1 MLRVAIGHAQ
11 DADACD
17 GLDRAIAM
25 LGETGAAATG
35 IAMPGL
41 LYLSQALAGQAGLAL
56 AHARE
61 LLPSVD
67 WYGAVVP
74 TVFGID
80 AELDPDSP
88 ALLVALLPVPSGQ
101 WQSTD
106 AGGRSRPPPSSSA
119 LLHVSPGLEGIADTV
134 DGCAARFESVVGG
147 LVASDDASG
156 RSAQYAAGA
165 MFEEACSGI
174 AFSGEVGL
182 RSRLTQGCRPLAR
195 EHVIS
200 HCTAHYIQMLDGEP
214 ALDVLLSDLG
224 VPEEVRRS
232 TDGDEILRALPA
244 HELRRGLL
252 VGLSM
257 HSERGR
263 LGFGDYTVRQL
274 VGIDPT
280 HRILAIAD
288 TPRSG
293 DHAVFCTRDLRSAHA
308 DLIRVCTELRDEVES
323 EGLEVLGAHY
333 VSCASRPSLFGSS
346 RAELDVLRHNLGDV
360 PIFGFFANGEISGGR
375 IHGHSGV
382 LSLLVRA
389 PANGGPSE

>member
-1 MLRVAIGHAQ
+1 
-11 DADACD
+11 
-17 GLDRAIAM
+17 
-25 LGETGAAATG
+25 TGAAATG

-106 AGGRSRPPPSSSA
+106 AG
-119 LLHVSPGLEGIADTV
+119 
-134 DGCAARFESVVGG
+134 
-147 LVASDDASG
+147 G

-232 TDGDEILRALPA
+232 TDGDEILR
-244 HELRRGLL
+244 
-252 VGLSM
+252 
-257 HSERGR
+257 
-263 LGFGDYTVRQL
+263 
-274 VGIDPT
+274 
-280 HRILAIAD
+280 
-288 TPRSG
+288 
-293 DHAVFCTRDLRSAHA
+293 
-308 DLIRVCTELRDEVES
+308 
-323 EGLEVLGAHY
+323 
-333 VSCASRPSLFGSS
+333 
-346 RAELDVLRHNLGDV
+346 
-360 PIFGFFANGEISGGR
+360 
-375 IHGHSGV
+375 
-382 LSLLVRA
+382 
-389 PANGGPSE
+389 

>member
-1 MLRVAIGHAQ
+1 MLQVALGHALEP
-11 DADACD
+11 DACD
-17 GLDRAIAM
+17 GLERAIAM
-25 LGETGAAATG
+25 LGETGVAAG
-35 IAMPGL
+35 EVAMPGL
-41 LYLSQALAGQAGLAL
+41 LYLSRALAGQAGLAL

-61 LLPSVD
+61 LLPRVD

-74 TVFGID
+74 AVFGIED
-80 AELDPDSP
+80 ELDPDSP
-88 ALLVALLPVPSGQ
+88 ALLVALLPVPPGQ
-101 WQSTD
+101 WQPTGTGS
-106 AGGRSRPPPSSSA
+106 RSRPGARSRPAFPSSA
-119 LLHVSPGLEGIADTV
+119 LLHVSPGLDEITDTI
-134 DGCAARFESVVGG
+134 DRCAARFESIVGG

-156 RSAQYAAGA
+156 RSAQYAGNALLD
-165 MFEEACSGI
+165 EACSGI

-200 HCTAHYIQMLDGEP
+200 HCTSHYIQMLDGEP

-252 VGLSM
+252 VGLSDQ
-257 HSERGR
+257 SERGR
-263 LGFGDYTVRQL
+263 VGFGDYTVRQL

-308 DLIRVCTELRDEVES
+308 DLIRICTELRDEVES
-323 EGLEVLGAHY
+323 ENLEVIGAHY
-333 VSCASRPSLFGSS
+333 VSCASRPALFGSTG
-346 RAELDVLRHNLGDV
+346 AELEVLRHNLGDV

-375 IHGHSGV
+375 VHGHSGV
-382 LSLLVRA
+382 LTLLVRGK
-389 PANGGPSE
+389 P

>member
-1 MLRVAIGHAQ
+1 MLRVAVGHSLE
-11 DADACD
+11 ADACD
-17 GLDRAIAM
+17 GIEQAVGM
-25 LGETGAAATG
+25 LGETGAAASETP
-35 IAMPGL
+35 MPGL

-61 LLPSVD
+61 LLPRVE

-74 TVFGID
+74 TVFGVD

-88 ALLVALLPVPSGQ
+88 ALMVALLPVPPGQ
-101 WQSTD
+101 WQRTGTGS
-106 AGGRSRPPPSSSA
+106 RSRPASTSSA
-119 LLHVSPGLEGIADTV
+119 LLHVSPELEGIADTI
-134 DGCAARFESVVGG
+134 DRCAARYESMIGG

-156 RSAQYAAGA
+156 RSAQFAGNA
-165 MFEEACSGI
+165 MLEEACSGI
-174 AFSGEVGL
+174 AFNGEVGL
-182 RSRLTQGCRPLAR
+182 RSRLSQGCRPLAR

-252 VGLSM
+252 VGLSVQ
-257 HSERGR
+257 SEQGR
-263 LGFGDYTVRQL
+263 VGFGDYTVRQL

-308 DLIRVCTELRDEVES
+308 DLIRVCTELREEVES
-323 EGLEVLGAHY
+323 EGLDVIGAHY
-333 VSCASRPSLFGSS
+333 VSCASRPSLFGST
-346 RAELDVLRHNLGDV
+346 RAELEILRHNLGDV

-382 LSLLVRA
+382 LSLLVRP
-389 PANGGPSE
+389 PANG